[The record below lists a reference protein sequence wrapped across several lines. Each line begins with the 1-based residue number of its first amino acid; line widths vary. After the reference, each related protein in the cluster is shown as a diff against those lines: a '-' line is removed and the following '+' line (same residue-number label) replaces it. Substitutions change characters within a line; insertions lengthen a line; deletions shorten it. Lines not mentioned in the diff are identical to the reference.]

1 MGKAVAWKTKFLYA
15 IARLIKTS
23 PRAVNQV
30 RKLARYSSPENTIL
44 LDYPVYPSSRW
55 DTLNPH
61 PELLQILDM
70 GRARYAEVLESFL
83 KFLPS
88 FLTIKKSRDE
98 RSLTDPFWINGWMPG
113 LDGVALYSFISLKKP
128 RKYVEVGSGNSTKFA
143 FKAKRDFSPKTE
155 IISIDPH
162 PRSEID
168 DICNQVIRK
177 PLENVDVRFFDNLS
191 EDDILYVDNSHRVFM
206 NSDATVVFLEILPT
220 LQKGVLV
227 EIHDINLPYDY
238 PVEYLDR
245 YYSEQYLLASYL
257 LARGNRFR
265 VVLPSYFASQDKELK
280 SILKPLWDS
289 PELNGVE
296 SHGCSFWLQIK

>member
-1 MGKAVAWKTKFLYA
+1 VPWKTKLLYA
-15 IARLIKTS
+15 LARMIRTS

-70 GRARYAEVLESFL
+70 DRARYAEVLKSFL
-83 KFLPS
+83 RFIPN
-88 FLTIKKSRDE
+88 FLTIKKSSDK
-98 RSLTDPFWINGWMPG
+98 RSLTDPFWVNGWMPG

-143 FKAKRDFSPKTE
+143 FKAKMEFSPKTE
-155 IISIDPH
+155 IISIDPR
-162 PRSEID
+162 PRAEID
-168 DICNQVIRK
+168 AICDQVIRK
-177 PLENVDVRFFDNLS
+177 PLEEVDVRFFDNLS

-206 NSDATVVFLEILPT
+206 NSDTTVVFLDIIPR

-238 PVEYLDR
+238 PAEYLDR

-257 LARGNRFR
+257 LARGDRFA
-265 VVLPSYFASQDKELK
+265 VILPSYFASHDGELK

-289 PELNGVE
+289 PQMDGVE